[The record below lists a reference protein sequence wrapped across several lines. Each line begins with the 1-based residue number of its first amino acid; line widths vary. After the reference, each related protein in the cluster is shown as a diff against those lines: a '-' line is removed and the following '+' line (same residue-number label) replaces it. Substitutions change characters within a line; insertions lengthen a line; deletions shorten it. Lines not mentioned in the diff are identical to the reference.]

1 MKKQT
6 INNLAIATSILVGAT
21 CIMNKQIKRLRNSQS
36 NINNQN
42 EEERK
47 YTMIHQVPLK
57 KYILL
62 HEISN
67 KMKPSNNLRKANEIE
82 LDVIEDN
89 SNNVR
94 TFYELP
100 YQYQKHLT
108 PTSNKQAM

>member
-6 INNLAIATSILVGAT
+6 IKNLAIATSILVGAT
-21 CIMNKQIKRLRNSQS
+21 CIMNKQIKRLRNSQR
-36 NINNQN
+36 NNQN

-100 YQYQKHLT
+100 YQYQKHLN

>member
-6 INNLAIATSILVGAT
+6 IKNLAVATSILVGAT
-21 CIMNKQIKRLRNSQS
+21 CIINKQIKKVRNSKN

-42 EEERK
+42 QKERK
-47 YTMIHQVPLK
+47 YKMIHQVPSK

-67 KMKPSNNLRKANEIE
+67 KMESSDNLHEANEVEI
-82 LDVIEDN
+82 DIMEDN
-89 SNNVR
+89 INNVR